1 MLCLCS
7 GIFKGIGSVIEISSS
22 LHAAYLAGLSL
33 FHGQAFPSPTAE
45 SLVDD
50 TDTSPLS

>member
-7 GIFKGIGSVIEISSS
+7 GIFKGIGYVIEISSF

-33 FHGQAFPSPTAE
+33 FYGKAFSSPTAK

-50 TDTSPLS
+50 TDRSPLS

>member
-7 GIFKGIGSVIEISSS
+7 GIFKGIGCVIEISSS
-22 LHAAYLAGLSL
+22 LHAAYLAGLSV
-33 FHGQAFPSPTAE
+33 FHGKAFPSLTAE

-50 TDTSPLS
+50 TYTSPLS

>member
-7 GIFKGIGSVIEISSS
+7 GIFKGIGYVIEISFF

-33 FHGQAFPSPTAE
+33 FHGKAFPSPTAE
-45 SLVDD
+45 SLVED
-50 TDTSPLS
+50 TDRSPLS